1 MDDAVV
7 LGSDLWLFER
17 NWDAEAKKKFD
28 AEESLNTKKR
38 MQIDY
43 VVTLILL
50 ARVVDAD
57 FQQNAARIAKATGG
71 SVRSAPVKGL
81 MRMWGKMENDHASEP
96 VPQPACNIDM
106 SRNGITYD
114 NPDELK
120 EGYAM
125 MTKKYPSLRTKNN
138 FRADFNAVEKSFGCV
153 EQVEKPRL
161 NYVCI
166 GQTHTRAAHS
176 CLFLTYSE
184 YISSVRLQVPG
195 HFG

>member
-1 MDDAVV
+1 MDDTGV

-17 NWDAEAKKKFD
+17 KWDAEAKKQFD
-28 AEESLNTKKR
+28 AADSRTKKG

-50 ARVVDAD
+50 AKVVDAD
-57 FQQNAARIAKATGG
+57 FQQNAARIANATGG
-71 SVRSAPVKGL
+71 SLRSAPVKGL

-114 NPDELK
+114 KPDKLK

-153 EQVEKPRL
+153 EQVEDL
-161 NYVCI
+161 CM
-166 GQTHTRAAHS
+166 H
-176 CLFLTYSE
+176 
-184 YISSVRLQVPG
+184 
-195 HFG
+195 